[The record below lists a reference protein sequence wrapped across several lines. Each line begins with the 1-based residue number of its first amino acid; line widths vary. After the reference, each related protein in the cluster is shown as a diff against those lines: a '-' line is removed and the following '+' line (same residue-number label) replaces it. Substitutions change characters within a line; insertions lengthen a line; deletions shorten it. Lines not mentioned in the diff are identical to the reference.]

1 MKCQRCQYENPAGM
15 KFCGECGAR
24 LEAVCPACKFAN
36 PPNHKFCGECGE
48 RLTTTAPAPADTRP
62 VPAAAVSPAPQSYAP
77 APESYTPKHL
87 AERILSSR
95 VALEGE
101 RKHVTVLFADLKG
114 STELIQGLDPE
125 DTRSLLDQALHIMMD
140 GVHAYEGTV
149 NQIMGDGIMAL
160 FGAPLAHEDHAV
172 RACYAALHMQQ
183 GIRRYAE
190 ETMRL
195 RGVPVR
201 IRVGLNSGEVVV
213 RTIANDLRMDYS
225 AIGPTTHL
233 AARMEQNAQDNTT
246 FMTPETYRLVE
257 GYMRAHSIGR
267 IPVKGVPEPME
278 VFELDG
284 VGALRTRLQVSAARG
299 LTKFVGRERELDVLR
314 NALELSASGQGQ
326 MVSLVG
332 EAGTGKSRI
341 VWEVTQAMTEGW
353 LVAETSSNSY
363 GKAGPY
369 FPVIDMLRRYCGVE
383 AGDDGQAIR
392 DKLTAK
398 LKSLDDAL
406 LPTLSLLP
414 NLPVF
419 LTLLDVPVDPS
430 VSPAEAE
437 WQAMDPPQR
446 RRRTLDAM
454 TAVLIAES
462 RRQPLLLVVEDVQ
475 SVDAESRAVV
485 DRLVESLPDQRMML
499 LVTYRQE
506 QHQPPPQP
514 RPGFTQ
520 LLIEA
525 LPPESADELLNG
537 LMGESDELAEVKQF
551 LIERTKGNPFFLE
564 ELVRTMVETG
574 VLEGERGAYRLA
586 KPLSSVQVPA
596 SVQAVLSARIDRLAP
611 DDKRLLQAAAVI
623 GKDVPYPVLQ
633 AIAEYP
639 PPELDPA
646 LERLQSA
653 QFLYATEGAAEA
665 EFTFKHGLTRE
676 VAYEG
681 LLLQKRRAL
690 HAEIVSVIE
699 ALYPERIAE
708 HADRLAHHA
717 LAGEVWRKAVDYS
730 RQVAA
735 KAAQTA
741 AYRAAIGAL
750 EQALVALEHLPSSP
764 ETQRESIDIRL
775 ELRSSLMPSGELQ
788 IMHDHLLVAQHLAD
802 ELHDRE
808 RLTRI
813 YSYLCQYFGF
823 MRQLDTAIEWGER
836 AVQLANQLEQPDL
849 VVLSSILA
857 GEVLLLAGQF
867 GACVAMQRRSIE
879 LLQGELQYQRFGMTG
894 LPAAFS
900 RGITAFCLAEL
911 GEFAEARADSAEA
924 IHLAQEINHPYTLE
938 MVFLYDGFLHLTQG
952 QLQEAVASLRQ
963 AIDLC
968 NAWNFPVLRITAT
981 ARLGYAHVLS
991 GYVEL
996 GIPLLEQATAQA
1008 DAAGRHYE
1016 HATIVAWLA
1025 HAYLLAG
1032 RPEEA
1037 VKEAKRAYE
1046 LAEASKQQAKI
1057 AHTLRI
1063 LGEMHAAGDSSQLDE
1078 AKRYFVRALHLAI
1091 ELGMRPLQAHCHLGL
1106 SRVYERQ
1113 NLVADAKE
1121 HITEA
1126 VCLYKTLEMGSWLR
1140 EAERQ
1145 LSELSAEAPARTDSV
1160 EPPSTAELSRI
1171 P

>member
-1 MKCQRCQYENPAGM
+1 
-15 KFCGECGAR
+15 
-24 LEAVCPACKFAN
+24 
-36 PPNHKFCGECGE
+36 
-48 RLTTTAPAPADTRP
+48 
-62 VPAAAVSPAPQSYAP
+62 
-77 APESYTPKHL
+77 
-87 AERILSSR
+87 
-95 VALEGE
+95 
-101 RKHVTVLFADLKG
+101 
-114 STELIQGLDPE
+114 
-125 DTRSLLDQALHIMMD
+125 MMD

-172 RACYAALHMQQ
+172 RACYAALSMQQ

-190 ETMRL
+190 DTMRL

-284 VGALRTRLQVSAARG
+284 VGAVRTRLQVSAARG

-314 NALELSASGQGQ
+314 NALELSARGQGQ

-475 SVDAESRAVV
+475 SVDVESRAVV

-537 LMGESDELAEVKQF
+537 LMGESDELVEVKQF

-690 HAEIVSVIE
+690 HAEIVSAIE

-717 LAGEVWRKAVDYS
+717 LSGEVWRKAVDYS
-730 RQVAA
+730 RQAAA

-741 AYRAAIGAL
+741 AYRAAIGSL
-750 EQALVALEHLPSSP
+750 EQALSGLEHLPSSP
-764 ETQRESIDIRL
+764 ETMREAIDVRH
-775 ELRSSLMPSGELQ
+775 EMRSSLMPLGEFPA
-788 IMHDHLLVAQHLAD
+788 IHDHMLVAESLGQ
-802 ELHDRE
+802 ELGDRE
-808 RLTRI
+808 RLVRT
-813 YSYLCQYFGF
+813 YSYLCQYFAVTHDPDNARGS
-823 MRQLDTAIEWGER
+823 GER
-836 AVQLANQLEQPDL
+836 AVALADQVGNVGLQ
-849 VVLSSILA
+849 ILA
-857 GEVLLLAGQF
+857 AFMLGEALYSLGDFRRCATILRRGRTLLDGE
-867 GACVAMQRRSIE
+867 RR
-879 LLQGELQYQRFGMTG
+879 YQRFGMAG
-894 LPAAFS
+894 LPAAVAA
-900 RGITAFCLAEL
+900 GMLAACLAEL
-911 GEFAEARADSAEA
+911 GEFNEAAEVLSEGIQLAD
-924 IHLAQEINHPYTLE
+924 EINQPYTLA
-938 MVFLYDGFLHLTQG
+938 FLCSNDGFVHLVKGELHHALRSLT
-952 QLQEAVASLRQ
+952 R
-963 AIDLC
+963 AIEVSRT
-968 NAWNFPVLRITAT
+968 WNLSTQIPAAT
-981 ARLGYAHVLS
+981 ARLGYANMLS
-991 GYVEL
+991 GFDAVGL
-996 GIPLLEQATAQA
+996 PLLEQAAQQA
-1008 DAAGRHYE
+1008 QSLRIYE
-1016 HATIVAWLA
+1016 EATIVTWLGDAYLRIGRQAEALDVARRAFYVADTSKQAGKRA
-1025 HAYLLAG
+1025 HA
-1032 RPEEA
+1032 
-1037 VKEAKRAYE
+1037 
-1046 LAEASKQQAKI
+1046 
-1057 AHTLRI
+1057 LRM
-1063 LGEMHAAGDSSQLDE
+1063 LGDVHAAGTPTEVNQAESF
-1078 AKRYFVRALHLAI
+1078 YIRAHDLAI
-1091 ELGMRPLQAHCHLGL
+1091 ELGMRPLQSHIHLGL
-1106 SRVYERQ
+1106 SRLYRRQ
-1113 NLVADAKE
+1113 NQLVESQEHLAKA
-1121 HITEA
+1121 IW
-1126 VCLYKTLEMGSWLR
+1126 LYNALDMGLWLKQA
-1140 EAERQ
+1140 EAELNEFTAAGREQ
-1145 LSELSAEAPARTDSV
+1145 ARMDSAEPLS
-1160 EPPSTAELSRI
+1160 PAELYGTR
-1171 P
+1171 

>member
-1 MKCQRCQYENPAGM
+1 M
-15 KFCGECGAR
+15 KFCGECGER
-24 LEAVCPACKFAN
+24 LQNVCPACKALN
-36 PPNHKFCGECGE
+36 PPNHKFCGECGQQLSPGVPPE
-48 RLTTTAPAPADTRP
+48 PQ
-62 VPAAAVSPAPQSYAP
+62 PAAESLSPSPD
-77 APESYTPKHL
+77 SYTPRHL
-87 AERILSSR
+87 VERILSSR

-125 DTRSLLDQALHIMMD
+125 DTRSFLDAALHIMMD

-172 RACYAALHMQQ
+172 RACYAALAMQQ

-233 AARMEQNAQDNTT
+233 AARMEQNARDGSTY
-246 FMTPETYRLVE
+246 MTPATARLVE
-257 GYMRAHSIGR
+257 GYVHAHSIGH

-284 VGALRTRLQVSAARG
+284 MGPVRTRLQVSAARG
-299 LTKFVGRERELDVLR
+299 LTKFVGRERELEVLR
-314 NALELSASGQGQ
+314 SALESSANGQGQ
-326 MVSLVG
+326 MVALLG

-353 LVAETSSNSY
+353 LVAQTSSTSY
-363 GKAGPY
+363 GKTGPY
-369 FPVIDMLRRYCGVE
+369 LPIIDMLKQYCGIEV
-383 AGDDGQAIR
+383 GDDGQAIR
-392 DKLTAK
+392 DKITAK
-398 LKSLDDAL
+398 LKSLDNAL

-430 VSPAEAE
+430 ANSAEAE
-437 WQAMDPPQR
+437 WQSMDPPQR
-446 RRRTLDAM
+446 RRRTLDAI

-485 DRLVESLPDQRMML
+485 DRLVESLPDQRIML
-499 LVTYRQE
+499 LVTFRQE
-506 QHQPPPQP
+506 QHQPPPAP

-537 LMGESDELAEVKQF
+537 LMGETEDLAEVKEF

-564 ELVRTMVETG
+564 ELVRTMLETG
-574 VLEGERGAYRLA
+574 VLEGERGAYRVA
-586 KPLSSVQVPA
+586 KSLDSIQVPA

-611 DDKRLLQAAAVI
+611 DDKRLLQAASVI

-633 AIAEYP
+633 AIAEYSGDD
-639 PPELDPA
+639 LQAAID
-646 LERLQSA
+646 RLQNA
-653 QFLYATEGAAEA
+653 QFLYPTREPGAEGEC
-665 EFTFKHGLTRE
+665 TFKHGLTRE

-681 LLLQKRRAL
+681 LLLQRRRAL
-690 HAEIVSVIE
+690 HAQIVSAIE
-699 ALYPERIAE
+699 DLYAERLVE
-708 HADRLAHHA
+708 HVDRLAHHA
-717 LAGEVWRKAVDYS
+717 LSGEVWRKAVDYS
-730 RQVAA
+730 RHVAA
-735 KAAQTA
+735 KAEQTA

-764 ETQRESIDIRL
+764 ETKRESIDIRL
-775 ELRSSLMPSGELQ
+775 ELRSSLMPSGELHA
-788 IMHDHLLVAQHLAD
+788 MRDHLRVAEGLAD
-802 ELHDRE
+802 ELGDGA
-808 RLTRI
+808 RLARI
-813 YSYLCQYFGF
+813 YSYLGQYFAF
-823 MRQLDTAIEWGER
+823 MREPDMAIELGER
-836 AVQLANQLEQPDL
+836 AVELAKAHGDLGL

-857 GEVLLLAGQF
+857 GEALFSAGEF
-867 GACVAMQRRSIE
+867 RRCIAMQQRSLA
-879 LLQGELQYQRFGMTG
+879 LLKGEHRYQRFGMTG
-894 LPAAFS
+894 VPAALS
-900 RGITAFCLAEL
+900 RGIVAFCSAEL
-911 GEFAEARADSAEA
+911 GEFTDGQTVSTEALQLAEEV
-924 IHLAQEINHPYTLE
+924 NHPYTLE
-938 MVFLYDGFLHLTQG
+938 IVYLYDGFLHLTQG
-952 QLQEAVASLRQ
+952 HLQVAIGSLTR
-963 AIDLC
+963 AIELC
-968 NAWNFPVLRITAT
+968 RAWNFPVLLTTAT

-991 GYVEL
+991 GYVDL
-996 GIPLLEQATAQA
+996 GLPLLEQATAQA
-1008 DAAGRHYE
+1008 DASGRHYE

-1025 HAYLLAG
+1025 HAYLLSG
-1032 RPEEA
+1032 RLEDSI
-1037 VKEAKRAYE
+1037 KQAKRAYE

-1057 AHTLRI
+1057 AHALRI
-1063 LGEMHAAGDSSQLDE
+1063 LGEVHSAGSFEQREEAEHFSILALD
-1078 AKRYFVRALHLAI
+1078 LAVK
-1091 ELGMRPLQAHCHLGL
+1091 LGMRPLQAHCHLGL
-1106 SRVYERQ
+1106 SRLYQRQ
-1113 NLVADAKE
+1113 GLLADARA

-1126 VCLYKTLEMGSWLR
+1126 VWLYNALEMGFWLR

-1145 LSELSAEAPARTDSV
+1145 LSELTAEASARTGSAEPQS
-1160 EPPSTAELSRI
+1160 PGELAGKR
-1171 P
+1171 

>member
-1 MKCQRCQYENPAGM
+1 MKCERCQYQNPAGM

-48 RLTTTAPAPADTRP
+48 RLTTAAPAPVETRP
-62 VPAAAVSPAPQSYAP
+62 APTALSPAPQSYAP

-172 RACYAALHMQQ
+172 RACYAALSMQQ

-190 ETMRL
+190 DTMRL

-284 VGALRTRLQVSAARG
+284 VGAVRTRLQVSAARG

-419 LTLLDVPVDPS
+419 LTLLDAPVDPS

-437 WQAMDPPQR
+437 WQVMDPPQR
-446 RRRTLDAM
+446 RRRTLDAI

-537 LMGESDELAEVKQF
+537 LIGESDQLDEVKDL

-611 DDKRLLQAAAVI
+611 DDKRLLQAASVI

-681 LLLQKRRAL
+681 LLLQKRRSL
-690 HAEIVSVIE
+690 HGEIVSAIE
-699 ALYPERIAE
+699 GLYSERLIE
-708 HADRLAHHA
+708 HVDRLAHHA
-717 LAGEVWRKAVDYS
+717 MAGEVWRKAVDYS

-788 IMHDHLLVAQHLAD
+788 IMHDHLRIAQDLAD

-823 MRQLDTAIEWGER
+823 MRQLDIAIEWGEH

-911 GEFAEARADSAEA
+911 GEFAEARAGSAEA

-952 QLQEAVASLRQ
+952 HLQEAVASLRQ

-968 NAWNFPVLRITAT
+968 TAWNFPVLLITAT

-991 GYVEL
+991 GCVEL
-996 GIPLLEQATAQA
+996 GLPLLEQATAQA

-1016 HATIVAWLA
+1016 HPTIVAWLA

-1032 RPEEA
+1032 RLEEG

-1063 LGEMHAAGDSSQLDE
+1063 LGEMHSAGDSSQLEE

-1106 SRVYERQ
+1106 SRVYGRQ
-1113 NLVADAKE
+1113 NLVADSKE

-1126 VCLYKTLEMGSWLR
+1126 VWLYKTLEMGSWLR

-1145 LSELSAEAPARTDSV
+1145 LSDLSAEAPARTDSV
-1160 EPPSTAELSRI
+1160 EPPSTAELSRTT
-1171 P
+1171 